1 MTTTLNTSEG
11 RGSTVVF
18 DIVGA
23 ASAAAGGL
31 GAVANPFGEAVAIV
45 EEWLYVTTNST
56 GAANIS
62 MGIGTEAAASTDI
75 INALAMAAA
84 AGIIYQGAADAG
96 AKTAVVPAIW
106 TTALFLNVAG
116 SATTVGLVAK
126 LFLRIIRLG

>member
-1 MTTTLNTSEG
+1 MTTTINVSEF
-11 RGSTVVF
+11 RGGVVCF

-23 ASAAAGGL
+23 ASVAAGGI

-45 EEWLYVTTNST
+45 GEFLYVTTNST
-56 GAANIS
+56 GAANLSI
-62 MGIGTEAAASTDI
+62 GIGAEAAASTDI

-106 TTALFLNVAG
+106 TTALYLNVAG
-116 SATTVGLVAK
+116 SASTVGLVAK
-126 LFLRIIRLG
+126 LFLQIIRLG